1 MQFLSWSELW
11 LDDTETDS
19 KLQFVMDG
27 EQVVIKDAKG
37 SFWTICD
44 KFARA
49 TLLVSIASIYGC
61 SFANRMYDSDPS
73 MIDIWC

>member
-37 SFWTICD
+37 SFWNICD